1 MIRTKKTPISQIG
14 RLIAFAALSVA
25 SLCISADP
33 IMNGMSTHSE
43 LGKEQFIAALFTE
56 TLTDS
61 SRDVLLADENKRI
74 QVRVTADR
82 LSSRRFKRMWI
93 EGMAINASPAELE
106 KQAQNMADFSNMLK
120 IKMLQGDIF
129 TIDRGSDTVKII
141 LNGIQLGEI
150 ESTQFFD
157 LLLRAWIGPVP
168 LSSEFRS
175 NLVANGTIDAG
186 LQSRFDAT
194 RPSDERIATVDELA
208 QSIAA
213 RNQDTSEDQT
223 EKPKV
228 AVDLPSEPTVAAPQI
243 VAVPTPAAAAKVDI
257 APPAAVA
264 AAKPAPEP
272 PKAKPK
278 AKPKPTLAMAPK
290 EELFDDDLEEDD
302 LDFTAESLLEQQL
315 YIAKLKKWSG
325 KFMKYPSRALSLGQ
339 EGTVRLAV
347 TIDREGKVQNIE
359 YVQNSE
365 YSSLDKAA
373 EKGVKRASP
382 FPAMPEKMNGEEFTF
397 SLPVVFQLK

>member
-14 RLIAFAALSVA
+14 RLITIAALSIA
-25 SLCISADP
+25 SLCASAEP
-33 IMNGMSTHSE
+33 TINGMSTHSE

-129 TIDRGSDTVKII
+129 TIDRGSDTVKVI
-141 LNGIQLGEI
+141 LNGVQLGEI

-175 NLVANGTIDAG
+175 KLVANGKVESG
-186 LQSRFDAT
+186 LQSRFDET

-213 RNQDTSEDQT
+213 RHQEASEDQT
-223 EKPKV
+223 DIPKV
-228 AVDLPSEPTVAAPQI
+228 AVDLPSEPTVAAPKI
-243 VAVPTPAAAAKVDI
+243 ATAPLPTAKVDI

-264 AAKPAPEP
+264 ATKPTPEP
-272 PKAKPK
+272 PKAKPQPK
-278 AKPKPTLAMAPK
+278 AKPKPKLAMAPK
-290 EELFDDDLEEDD
+290 EELLDDELEEDD

-315 YIAKLKKWSG
+315 YIAKLKKWSS
-325 KFMKYPSRALSLGQ
+325 KFMKYPSRALSLSQ
-339 EGTVRLAV
+339 EGIVRLAV
-347 TIDREGKVQNIE
+347 TIDREGKVLNIE
-359 YVQNSE
+359 SVQNSD
-365 YSSLDKAA
+365 YSALDKAA

-382 FPAMPEKMNGEEFTF
+382 FPAMPEKMSGEQFTF